1 MTQEQQLAKNTLK
14 LIKSFFGDN
23 IGDFEKWEYYNGKNA
38 GKDILETKKLAQ
50 KILNRKKES

>member
-1 MTQEQQLAKNTLK
+1 MTQEKQLAKKTLK

-23 IGDFEKWEYYNGKNA
+23 IDDFKMWEYYNRKNA

-50 KILNRKKES
+50 KILNRKTES